1 MMRVWYCVL
10 VTLLGFFNVTL
21 IGSFIL
27 CEKATSRS
35 LFLRIVWGGVM
46 CCEPWEIFYLTDG
59 EAHFMNICKNGDGW
73 IKRCVY
79 S

>member
-1 MMRVWYCVL
+1 MRGLYCVL
-10 VTLLGFFNVTL
+10 VTLLGFFDMNL

-27 CEKATSRS
+27 CEMGYLS
-35 LFLRIVWGGVM
+35 LFLRIPGGGGM
-46 CCEPWEIFYLTDG
+46 CCEPWEIFYLMDG